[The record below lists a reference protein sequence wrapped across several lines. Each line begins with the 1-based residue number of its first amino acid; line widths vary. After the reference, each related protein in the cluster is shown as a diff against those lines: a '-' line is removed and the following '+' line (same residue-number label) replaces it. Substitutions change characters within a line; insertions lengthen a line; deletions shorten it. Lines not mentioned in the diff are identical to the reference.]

1 VTRASCVVIVGDGDA
16 LRMRV
21 HRHSEARI
29 AHGERRDAISSGGDY
44 ERVGVSSD
52 RGDTLTTDHRELNG
66 CARVSSVTVQ
76 SDCADA
82 AAERESGRHVW
93 TGTSKR
99 EPRLLMEDARQPS

>member
-1 VTRASCVVIVGDGDA
+1 V
-16 LRMRV
+16 
-21 HRHSEARI
+21 
-29 AHGERRDAISSGGDY
+29 HGERRDAISFGGDY

-52 RGDTLTTDHRELNG
+52 RGDTLTTDHPKLNG
-66 CARVSSVTVQ
+66 CARALSATAR

-82 AAERESGRHVW
+82 AAKRESGRHVW